1 MGVADPHGPEDLE
14 ISFCGYRD
22 RQLQHGDFIMTEV
35 LRIFRYLVVV
45 AVVFLLGVR
54 PVVRMRILTGT
65 GLLMLAT

>member
-1 MGVADPHGPEDLE
+1 
-14 ISFCGYRD
+14 
-22 RQLQHGDFIMTEV
+22 MTEV